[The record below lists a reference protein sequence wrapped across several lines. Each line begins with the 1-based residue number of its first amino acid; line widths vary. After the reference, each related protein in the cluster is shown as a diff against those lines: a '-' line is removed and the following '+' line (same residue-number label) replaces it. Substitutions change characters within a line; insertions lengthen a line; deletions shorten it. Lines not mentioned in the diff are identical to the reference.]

1 MKFFLF
7 IACFTVFLHALVSLL
22 ELKDVMPKGKTT
34 PEFLRSYQQDVKN
47 RFKKPENANV
57 LFSFITGN
65 KNGISSYTKKAFK
78 RTNLSFLLSPS
89 GLHLSIVLMIL
100 FYPLKKLNVKFLKRA
115 SKILF
120 LPSLFLLP
128 EYFSLHRSSLL
139 RLFLQFK
146 FITKLPLSLEHVFFL
161 TFLTAF
167 CLGHFHRSP
176 MGFIYSFAYL
186 GVFFSLRDQ
195 SKIMLIAGLFSI
207 QLILGLF
214 SGEKVSL
221 LSIAFGLFGSFA
233 FTLLFPL
240 LLLFLITFSFLD
252 WNWGEPLI
260 RGFIVSIQFVAK
272 NLQGSF
278 TSSSLFLIFAV
289 FILMWMKS
297 SRLKYIYLLVLIFC
311 HTNTAMTPVIIT
323 R

>member
-1 MKFFLF
+1 
-7 IACFTVFLHALVSLL
+7 
-22 ELKDVMPKGKTT
+22 
-34 PEFLRSYQQDVKN
+34 
-47 RFKKPENANV
+47 
-57 LFSFITGN
+57 
-65 KNGISSYTKKAFK
+65 
-78 RTNLSFLLSPS
+78 
-89 GLHLSIVLMIL
+89 
-100 FYPLKKLNVKFLKRA
+100 LKRA